1 MRGEKNHF
9 SLLSWFVFIQI
20 VNVPILIKIANLLKD
35 LALKKKKELEE
46 KKKTFKICSTAKKN
60 GVKTNLSYFNKCK
73 AKANSIMILLYQ
85 EKNSSRLRHWL

>member
-1 MRGEKNHF
+1 MFYCQKH
-9 SLLSWFVFIQI
+9 
-20 VNVPILIKIANLLKD
+20 
-35 LALKKKKELEE
+35 
-46 KKKTFKICSTAKKN
+46 

>member
-46 KKKTFKICSTAKKN
+46 KKHSKYVLLPKKWCE
-60 GVKTNLSYFNKCK
+60 NK
-73 AKANSIMILLYQ
+73 SFIFQ
-85 EKNSSRLRHWL
+85 

>member
-35 LALKKKKELEE
+35 IALKKKKELEE
-46 KKKTFKICSTAKKN
+46 KNIQNMFYCQKN